1 MFLGLASFNW
11 VASTWLRLISYKNSS
26 RVSKAFYVE
35 NWILRH
41 VIKVIVDWADSTRQR
56 ETIFQF
62 FFSILSKEVGCSP
75 FWILS
80 QFSVF
85 KCRADAL
92 DLRNSS
98 WFFCEVPTIRIH
110 MIKKELGV
118 YRRVPE
124 KLQEVE
130 SRYLW
135 SFSGVKS
142 AMFF

>member
-1 MFLGLASFNW
+1 
-11 VASTWLRLISYKNSS
+11 
-26 RVSKAFYVE
+26 
-35 NWILRH
+35 
-41 VIKVIVDWADSTRQR
+41 
-56 ETIFQF
+56 
-62 FFSILSKEVGCSP
+62 
-75 FWILS
+75 
-80 QFSVF
+80 
-85 KCRADAL
+85 
-92 DLRNSS
+92 
-98 WFFCEVPTIRIH
+98 